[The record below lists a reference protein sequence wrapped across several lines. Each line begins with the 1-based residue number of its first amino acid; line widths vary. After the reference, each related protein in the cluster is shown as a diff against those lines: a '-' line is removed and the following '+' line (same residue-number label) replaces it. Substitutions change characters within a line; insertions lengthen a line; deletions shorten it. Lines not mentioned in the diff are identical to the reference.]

1 MHSWK
6 KWSTSVK
13 KLLPVL
19 PKLKLYITILLCLL
33 FINSFGQE
41 PENDSIKIN
50 KTKLI
55 GVSAF
60 GAIAYGGGM
69 TGLYQ
74 LWYKDYD
81 QSGIHIINDNNAW
94 LQVDKIGHSFS
105 GYQMS
110 RVAFTGFHWAGVNN
124 KKAAI
129 IGTAYGLGV
138 LTTIELFDGLSTNWG
153 WSWSDV
159 GANFAGAGLFL
170 GQQLIWKEQRIQ
182 MKFSYYPS
190 QYAKYNPSLLGQNGT
205 ESFFKDYNAQTYWLS
220 INPQSF
226 FSSRKVFPSWLNIA
240 IGYGAKGMTGTF
252 SNSQELDGTSL
263 PHFQRTR
270 QYYLSLDIDLSRI
283 KTKSEFLRII
293 LSSLNMIKIPMPG
306 LEYNQQ
312 NGFLFHRIYF

>member
-1 MHSWK
+1 MH
-6 KWSTSVK
+6 
-13 KLLPVL
+13 
-19 PKLKLYITILLCLL
+19 KLKIHITFLFLLL
-33 FINSFGQE
+33 FAFSFGQ
-41 PENDSIKIN
+41 NSQVDSLHIN
-50 KTKLI
+50 KNKLI

-60 GAIAYGGGM
+60 GALAYGSGM

-74 LWYKDYD
+74 LWYKGYD
-81 QSGIHIINDNNAW
+81 QSGLHTIDDSKAW

-129 IGTAYGLGV
+129 IGTTYGLGV

-170 GQQLIWKEQRIQ
+170 GQQLIWNEQRIQ
-182 MKFSYYPS
+182 MKFSYLPS
-190 QYAKYNPSLLGQNGT
+190 DYSEFNPSLLGKDGT

-226 FSSRKVFPSWLNIA
+226 FKTTRVFPSWLNIA
-240 IGYGAKGMTGTF
+240 IGYGGKGMLGTF
-252 SNSQELDGTSL
+252 ENAQELDGISL
-263 PHFQRTR
+263 PNYQRTR
-270 QYYLSLDIDLSRI
+270 QYYLSLDIDLTKI

-293 LSSLNMIKIPMPG
+293 LSSLNMLKIPMPSI
-306 LEYNQQ
+306 EYNQE
-312 NGFLFHRIYF
+312 NGFLFHPLHY